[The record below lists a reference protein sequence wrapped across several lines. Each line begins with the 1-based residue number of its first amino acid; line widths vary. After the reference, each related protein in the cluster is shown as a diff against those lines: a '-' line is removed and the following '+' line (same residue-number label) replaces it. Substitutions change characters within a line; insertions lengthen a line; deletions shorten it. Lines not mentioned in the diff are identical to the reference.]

1 MACAECQSCRP
12 YQKVWVRPLK
22 DLCWRLSAILAGALL
37 VIWQQPGTIAL
48 RNLLGGLLLL
58 LLTVQY
64 SGLWKQACI
73 NGLRQPI
80 AKILAALTI
89 WLLVGCALGATPTL
103 SFREFFG
110 QWGVSIIFGA
120 LGASLA
126 FFAATQHRYRQLLL
140 IIVGVMGLQVLLHD
154 VLDIWATVSM
164 GHPPFR
170 AAPLLNAREV
180 FLTSTP
186 PWTIDKFMIGGH
198 GDLFSY
204 VNNTLA
210 AFVIGDLAQRI
221 LFRRSWLPLSIF
233 TTFALLA
240 AVILCSY
247 FLQYRNGNIGLLV
260 LLLTSALFILVKIRG
275 RIGLAKT
282 VFVLSALIVALSV
295 IGSLMV
301 HSDPRWKRF
310 SESAV
315 VALQTDKSTSWITH
329 EAPPEIPS
337 GGPAELSAYERIAWI
352 YEGIKLIRENPLGT
366 GYNRNA
372 WGDTLHSKF
381 LKQGVDYKT
390 LPGSHSHSGIIDF
403 TVAAG
408 IPGLLL
414 WVLLIGLLITTGIR
428 AFNRGNVGPGLVLV
442 FVVTGF
448 FGRSLIDSNMRDH
461 MLQQFFFLSGLLVV
475 LANCSFRN
483 AQRNPEVFK

>member
-1 MACAECQSCRP
+1 M
-12 YQKVWVRPLK
+12 
-22 DLCWRLSAILAGALL
+22 ILAGALL
-37 VIWQQPGTIAL
+37 VVWQQPGTIAL
-48 RNLLGGLLLL
+48 RNILGGMLLVLV
-58 LLTVQY
+58 TVQY
-64 SGLWKQACI
+64 AGLWKQACI
-73 NGLRQPI
+73 AALRQPI
-80 AKILAALTI
+80 SKVLIALTG
-89 WLLVGCALGATPTL
+89 WLVLGCALGSIPSL

-110 QWGVSIIFGA
+110 QWSVGIVFGV
-120 LGASLA
+120 LGASLG
-126 FFAATQHRYRQLLL
+126 FFAVNQQRYRHLLFT
-140 IIVGVMGLQVLLHD
+140 IVGVMALQVMLHD
-154 VLDIWATVSM
+154 VLVIWATVSM
-164 GHPPFR
+164 GQPPFR

-180 FLTSTP
+180 FLTGVS
-186 PWTIDKFMIGGH
+186 PWTIQKFMIGGH

-210 AFVIGDLAQRI
+210 AFIIADLAQRI
-221 LFRRSWLPLSIF
+221 LLRRPWLPLSIF
-233 TTFALLA
+233 PTMALLA

-260 LLLTSALFILVKIRG
+260 LLFTSALFVLVQIRHH
-275 RIGLAKT
+275 IGFTKMVIA
-282 VFVLSALIVALSV
+282 FVALLIGVSV
-295 IGSLMV
+295 IGALMI
-301 HSDPRWKRF
+301 HADPRWKRF

-315 VALQTDKSTSWITH
+315 VAVQTEKSTSWITH
-329 EAPPEIPS
+329 ETPPEIPS

-352 YEGIKLIRENPLGT
+352 YEGAKLIRENPLGT

-372 WGDTLHSKF
+372 WGDTLYAKF
-381 LKQGVDYKT
+381 INQGVDYKT

-475 LANCSFRN
+475 LANCSFQN
-483 AQRNPEVFK
+483 AQRTPEVFQ